1 MTNFTILIKPL
12 INNKLYTL
20 AQQMRRFR
28 QNRRKIT
35 LLLHNKAMKITK
47 LTAIAIGLAATL
59 TSSAQQ
65 AMTLD
70 QAIHTARHKSV
81 EALEARQAF
90 ISTYWAYRSYKA
102 SRLPSF
108 YMYGDIMNFDRS
120 LTLLQNPDD
129 GSLKYVSSNN
139 LQNGLGLQINQ
150 NITFTG
156 GTLSVSS
163 DLSRIDQFGEGKSLT
178 WYSRPVTISYYQP
191 LFSYN
196 QFKWDKK
203 IEPKEYEKGKRN
215 YLESMENITINAVVA
230 YHTLLLAKMNNEISQ
245 SNFDNSGKMLRIAKE
260 RLQLGDVTR
269 AEYLQLELRMLNDS
283 ISINETAVAMR
294 EAQMQLNSLL
304 GYDESFEIEPV
315 IEEHLPDIKMDYDLV
330 MSKSIENSSYMLN
343 NDISLLNAESAVAH
357 AKASRGFS
365 MTLNARFGLSQ
376 TGSELPAAYKN
387 LLDQEVVGISFSIPI
402 FDWGLGKGKVQKA
415 KAAQEV
421 VKAQVQQSENDYRR
435 LIFTAVS
442 QFNNQRQ
449 QCMVSQRAMKIASER
464 YELTMH
470 RFREGNATVTDL
482 NMAQTENDSALRQY
496 VSDVSNFWL
505 FYYQLRQYTL
515 YDFIKGTDLEIDAD
529 EMCVALSI

>member
-1 MTNFTILIKPL
+1 MN
-12 INNKLYTL
+12 
-20 AQQMRRFR
+20 RRF
-28 QNRRKIT
+28 
-35 LLLHNKAMKITK
+35 
-47 LTAIAIGLAATL
+47 LTAIAFAL
-59 TSSAQQ
+59 TSLLSVSAQEH
-65 AMTLD
+65 MTLE
-70 QAIHTARHKSV
+70 QAIHTARHQSV
-81 EALEARQAF
+81 EALEAKQAF

-108 YMYGDIMNFDRS
+108 YLYGEIMNFDRS
-120 LTLLQNPDD
+120 LTLLQNPED

-139 LQNGLGLQINQ
+139 LQNGLGLQISQ
-150 NITFTG
+150 NVTFTG
-156 GTLSVSS
+156 GTISVAS
-163 DLSRIDQFGEGKSLT
+163 DLSRIDQFGGARSLT
-178 WYSRPVTISYYQP
+178 WYSRPVTVSYYQP

-215 YLESMENITINAVVA
+215 YLESMENITVNAVAA
-230 YHTLLLAKMNNEISQ
+230 YHSLLLAKMNNDICK
-245 SNFDNSGKMLRIAKE
+245 SNFENSGKMLRIARE
-260 RLQLGDVTR
+260 RLQLGEVTR

-283 ISINETAVAMR
+283 ISINETAVTLR

-315 IEEHLPDIKMDYDLV
+315 ISQNLPDIRMDYDLV
-330 MSKSIENSSYMLN
+330 MTKSLENSSFSLN
-343 NDISLLNAESAVAH
+343 NEINLLNAESSVAH

-365 MTLNARFGLSQ
+365 MSLNARFGLSQ
-376 TGSELPAAYKN
+376 TGPEFPDAYRN
-387 LLDQEVVGISFSIPI
+387 LLDQEVVGVTFSIPI

-421 VKAQVQQSENDYRR
+421 VRAQVKQSENDYRR
-435 LIFTAVS
+435 QMFTAVS

-449 QCMVSQRAMKIASER
+449 QCMVSERAMNIAAER

-496 VSDVSNFWL
+496 ISDVSNFWT
-505 FYYQLRQYTL
+505 FYYRLRQYTL
-515 YDFIKGTDLEIDAD
+515 YDFIKGCDLEIDVN
-529 EMCVALSI
+529 EMIR